1 MIYIYGLAVPCALW
15 AVTRWLGI
23 GEWALAE
30 VVGIYG
36 YAMAVFVPVSLA
48 CLIPVGILR
57 WVLVG
62 LAAISSGLS
71 L

>member
-1 MIYIYGLAVPCALW
+1 MGV
-15 AVTRWLGI
+15 
-23 GEWALAE
+23 
-30 VVGIYG
+30 YG

-62 LAAISSGLS
+62 LAAGSSGLF

>member
-1 MIYIYGLAVPCALW
+1 MYVYGLGVPAGLW
-15 AVTRWLGI
+15 ATTRWLGI
-23 GEWALAE
+23 GDWGIAE
-30 VVGIYG
+30 VMGVYG
-36 YAMAVFVPVSLA
+36 YSMAVFVPVSLA

-62 LAAISSGLS
+62 LAAGSSGLF